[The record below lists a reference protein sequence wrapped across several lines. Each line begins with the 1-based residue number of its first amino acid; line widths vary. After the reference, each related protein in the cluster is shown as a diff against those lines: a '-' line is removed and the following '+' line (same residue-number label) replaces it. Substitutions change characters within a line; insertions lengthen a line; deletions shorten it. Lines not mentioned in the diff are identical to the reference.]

1 MTSRR
6 NRRSHALAAHGIG
19 LGFAVPQV
27 LAHRIM
33 RMALAGSSAS
43 ARDRSEFYLMGFE
56 KIAAFYESWTA
67 MSIEMVRV
75 NMEYFVLP
83 AQYCW
88 LGLPLG
94 LPVTKPFSR
103 AAAPDFQRAALAVLG
118 AGVAPI
124 HRRAVANARR
134 LSRGE

>member
-1 MTSRR
+1 VQ
-6 NRRSHALAAHGIG
+6 GIG

-33 RMALAGSSAS
+33 RMALGGWSPSL
-43 ARDRSEFYLMGFE
+43 RDRGEFHLMGLE

-67 MSIEMVRV
+67 MSIEMLRI
-75 NMEYFVLP
+75 NLEYCVLP
-83 AQYCW
+83 AQYFC
-88 LGLPLG
+88 LGLPI
-94 LPVTKPFSR
+94 TKRSSR
-103 AAAPDFQRAALAVLG
+103 AAAAYFQRAALAVLG

-124 HRRAVANARR
+124 HRRAVANAKR

>member
-6 NRRSHALAAHGIG
+6 NRRSHALAAQGIG

-33 RMALAGSSAS
+33 RMALAGSSPS
-43 ARDRSEFYLMGFE
+43 LRDRSEFYLMGFE

-67 MSIEMVRV
+67 MSIEMLRV
-75 NMEYFVLP
+75 SQGCCLLH
-83 AQYCW
+83 AQYFW
-88 LGLPLG
+88 QG
-94 LPVTKPFSR
+94 LPVTKRSSR
-103 AAAPDFQRAALAVLG
+103 AAAGHFQRAAHAVLE

-124 HRRAVANARR
+124 HRRAVGNAKR
-134 LSRGE
+134 LSRRQ